1 MWTVDGSH
9 FFLVLVSG
17 ATVQPAH
24 LFGLNQT
31 DNQLVCITQMAT
43 SHAHMDPQ
51 DKAMNMNLI

>member
-1 MWTVDGSH
+1 MWTVDGSD
-9 FFLVLVSG
+9 FLLVLVSG

-51 DKAMNMNLI
+51 DKAMSMNLI